1 MEQGK
6 YSQKISREKT
16 EHSGS
21 LTLPL
26 LMKTVAKLFDIS
38 ESSSAL
44 YMDHEL
50 GFRLIAPE
58 ENTSVRCMQKVDH
71 ET

>member
-6 YSQKISREKT
+6 YSQKTLREKM

-26 LMKTVAKLFDIS
+26 LMETVAKLFDIL

-44 YMDHEL
+44 YMAHEL
-50 GFRLIAPE
+50 GPTLIAPE
-58 ENTSVRCMQKVDH
+58 ENTSVRCMQKVIH